1 MYAVTSDGVSAFL
14 HMMRF
19 RSRASDAEL
28 LASAGADPD
37 AFTRFYQRYEAAVL
51 GYFLRRTR
59 DPELAADLT
68 AEVFAAALAAAAR
81 YRPVG
86 DTAAGWLFTI
96 ASNTLVTSLRRGQV
110 EEAAR
115 REIGMVGAVELHDDH
130 LDRIQRELLDED
142 WATELLAR
150 LPEDQRQAVRARVL
164 DDLAYE
170 EIAARM
176 RTSSLV
182 VRKRVS
188 RGLMRLRAELEKQR

>member
-1 MYAVTSDGVSAFL
+1 MVPS
-14 HMMRF
+14 
-19 RSRASDAEL
+19 RSPASDAQL
-28 LASAGADPD
+28 LASAGSDPD
-37 AFTRFYQRYEAAVL
+37 AFTRFYERYEAAML

-59 DPELAADLT
+59 DPELAADLA
-68 AEVFAAALAAAAR
+68 AEVFAAALAAAGR

-96 ASNTLVTSLRRGQV
+96 ASNTLATSLRRGQV

-115 REIGMVGAVELHDDH
+115 RQVGMSDAVELQDDH
-130 LDRIQRELLDED
+130 LERVQRELLDQD
-142 WATELLAR
+142 WANELLAR
-150 LPEDQRQAVRARVL
+150 LPEDQREAVRARVL
-164 DDLAYE
+164 DELGYE

-188 RGLMRLRAELEKQR
+188 RGLMRLRGELEGQR